1 MEYSIFRN
9 QPPEDS
15 PGDDENISLP
25 SDHNDKAGLIMRL
38 GRALLSLS
46 SPAHRIETTL
56 TMLAN
61 RLHLDSQFFSTP
73 TALIASLGNER
84 QSQTYLVRVEST
96 TIDLG
101 KLSEILSVM
110 DKLSDDDISIRQAS
124 ISVTNIYNS
133 PPRYG
138 ALLTWL
144 AYALLSASAAL
155 FLGGGW
161 PEVVLAALIGCTVG
175 LLNLVGNY
183 SESVRRL
190 FVPLAATLGSIIATI
205 FISFQPGTDL
215 ITPVIAGLIILI
227 PGMDLTV
234 STRELASG
242 HLVSGSARMAGGIMV
257 LMTILFGLA
266 VGSYI
271 GEQIS
276 GPALVGQALPVAT
289 WIPYVALLVVAF
301 AFTILFRARAH
312 DGLWILLSCYI
323 SVYALNISQQISGP
337 IASAALA
344 AAIVGTSANVFTRI
358 TRKPSAIIYVPG
370 LLLLVPGAMGFRSLN
385 QILEHN
391 IIAGLEG
398 LFNVFITAVALATG
412 MVISSVLVPSKNEL

>member
-1 MEYSIFRN
+1 MFRN
-9 QPPEDS
+9 QPQF
-15 PGDDENISLP
+15 DEIQSEELATSLP
-25 SDHNDKAGLIMRL
+25 SDHNDKSALIMRL
-38 GRALLSLS
+38 GRALLSLG

-56 TMLAN
+56 TMLAT

-84 QSQTYLVRVEST
+84 QTHTYLVRVEST

-101 KLSEILSVM
+101 KLSEILGVM
-110 DKLSDDDISIRQAS
+110 DKLSDNDISIRQAS
-124 ISVTNIYNS
+124 IDVAEIYNA

-144 AYALLSASAAL
+144 AFTLLSASAAL

-161 PEVVLAALIGCTVG
+161 SEVVLAALIGFTVG
-175 LLNLVGNY
+175 MLSLAGKY
-183 SESVRRL
+183 SEAVQRL
-190 FVPLAATLGSIIATI
+190 FVPVAATLGSIIATV
-205 FISFQPGTDL
+205 FIARYPGTDL

-242 HLVSGSARMAGGIMV
+242 HLVSGSARIAGALMV

-266 VGSYI
+266 VGNYI
-271 GEQIS
+271 GVQFS
-276 GPALVGQALPVAT
+276 GPAISGQAVAVAT
-289 WIPYVALLVVAF
+289 WIPNAALLVVAF
-301 AFTILFRARAH
+301 AFTILFRARPQ
-312 DGLWILLSCYI
+312 DGFWILMSSFV
-323 SVYALNISQQISGP
+323 SVTALNLSQQLTGP
-337 IASAALA
+337 VASAALA
-344 AAIVGTSANVFTRI
+344 AAIIGTTANIFSRL

-391 IIAGLEG
+391 VVAGLEG
-398 LFNVFITAVALATG
+398 FFNVFLTAIALATG

>member
-1 MEYSIFRN
+1 MFRN
-9 QPPEDS
+9 QPQFDEIQNEDS
-15 PGDDENISLP
+15 AISLP
-25 SDHNDKAGLIMRL
+25 SDHNDKSALIMRL
-38 GRALLSLS
+38 GRALLSLG

-61 RLHLDSQFFSTP
+61 RLRLDAQFFSTP

-84 QSQTYLVRVEST
+84 QTHTYLVRVEST

-101 KLSEILSVM
+101 KLSDILGVM
-110 DKLSDDDISIRQAS
+110 DQLSDDDISIRQAS
-124 ISVTNIYNS
+124 IDVADIYNA

-138 ALLTWL
+138 SLLTWL
-144 AYALLSASAAL
+144 AFTLLSASAAL

-161 PEVVLAALIGCTVG
+161 SEVLLAALIGFTVG
-175 LLNLVGNY
+175 LLSLAGKY
-183 SESVRRL
+183 SEAVQRL
-190 FVPLAATLGSIIATI
+190 FVPAAATLGSIIATV
-205 FISFQPGTDL
+205 FIARHPGTDM

-242 HLVSGSARMAGGIMV
+242 HLVSGSARIAGALMV

-266 VGSYI
+266 VGNFI
-271 GEQIS
+271 GVQIS
-276 GPALVGQALPVAT
+276 GPGMPGQAVPVAA
-289 WIPYVALLVVAF
+289 WIPNAALL
-301 AFTILFRARAH
+301 
-312 DGLWILLSCYI
+312 
-323 SVYALNISQQISGP
+323 SQQLTGP
-337 IASAALA
+337 VASAALA
-344 AAIVGTSANVFTRI
+344 AAIIGTTANIFSRL

-391 IIAGLEG
+391 VVAGLEG
-398 LFNVFITAVALATG
+398 FFNVFLTAIALATG

>member
-1 MEYSIFRN
+1 MFRN
-9 QPPEDS
+9 QPPF
-15 PGDDENISLP
+15 DETLNDETAVSLP
-25 SDHNDKAGLIMRL
+25 SDHNHKSALIMRL
-38 GRALLSLS
+38 GRALLSLG

-61 RLHLDSQFFSTP
+61 RLNLDSQFFSTP

-84 QSQTYLVRVEST
+84 QTHTYLVRVDST

-101 KLSEILSVM
+101 KLSDILAVM
-110 DKLSDDDISIRQAS
+110 DQLSDDDISIRQAS
-124 ISVTNIYNS
+124 METAEIYNA

-138 ALLTWL
+138 SLLTWL
-144 AYALLSASAAL
+144 AFTLLSASAAL

-161 PEVVLAALIGCTVG
+161 SELALAALIGFTVG
-175 LLNLVGNY
+175 LLSLAGKY
-183 SESVRRL
+183 SIAIQRL
-190 FVPLAATLGSIIATI
+190 FVPAAATIGSIIATV
-205 FISFQPGTDL
+205 FIARYPGTDL

-242 HLVSGSARMAGGIMV
+242 HLVSGSARIAGAIMV

-266 VGSYI
+266 VGNYI

-276 GPALVGQALPVAT
+276 GPGLSGQPVPVAG
-289 WIPYVALLVVAF
+289 WIQNVAMLVVAF
-301 AFTILFRARAH
+301 AFTILFRARPE
-312 DGLWILLSCYI
+312 DGFWILLSSFV
-323 SVYALNISQQISGP
+323 SVTALNFSQQIAGP

-344 AAIVGTSANVFTRI
+344 AAIIGTVANIFSRI

-391 IIAGLEG
+391 VIAGLEG
-398 LFNVFITAVALATG
+398 FFNVFITAIALATG